1 MTNQKLLD
9 ALNKLVA
16 NEYAAFLQYLQQS
29 FLVHGTEREVYRK
42 FFLETSEEAVRH
54 AKLWAEKIVALGG
67 LPTVEPGPVRQS
79 RELTEMLE
87 HDLVLER
94 ANLEDCVAALGL
106 AEEADDVAL
115 RVMLEDHI
123 VEETGDVE
131 ELEKLL
137 SKKRIGVARAGARHA
152 GERGGG

>member
-1 MTNQKLLD
+1 MASQKQID

-29 FLVHGTEREVYRK
+29 FLVHGTEREVFHE
-42 FFLETSEEAVRH
+42 FFEEMSQEAVGH
-54 AKLWAEKIVALGG
+54 AKLWGEKIVGLGG
-67 LPTVEPGPVRQS
+67 IPSVEPGAVRQS
-79 RELTEMLE
+79 RELLEMLE
-87 HDLVLER
+87 HDLALER
-94 ANLEDCVAALGL
+94 ANLDDCRAALRV
-106 AEEADDVAL
+106 AEEEDDLAL

-137 SKKRIGVARAGARHA
+137 SKKRIGVAAGQAREA
-152 GERGGG
+152 GR

>member
-1 MTNQKLLD
+1 MATPQLIE
-9 ALNKLVA
+9 ALNRLVS

-29 FLVHGTEREVYRK
+29 FLVHGTEREIFRE
-42 FFLETSEEAVRH
+42 FFEEASEEAVKH
-54 AKLWAEKIVALGG
+54 ARLWGEKIVALGG
-67 LPTVEPGPVRQS
+67 IPSVEPGAVRQS

-87 HDLVLER
+87 HDLALER
-94 ANLEDCVAALGL
+94 ANLDDCKAALRL
-106 AEEADDVAL
+106 AEEDDDVAL

-137 SKKRIGVARAGARHA
+137 SKKRIGVAGEEARQA
-152 GERGGG
+152 RR

>member
-1 MTNQKLLD
+1 MASHKLIE

-29 FLVHGTEREVYRK
+29 FLVHGTQREVFHE
-42 FFLETSEEAVRH
+42 FFEDASQEAVQH
-54 AKLWAEKIVALGG
+54 ARLWGEKIVALGG
-67 LPTVEPGPVRQS
+67 IPTVEPGAVRQS
-79 RELTEMLE
+79 RDLDEMLE
-87 HDLVLER
+87 HDLALER
-94 ANLEDCVAALGL
+94 ANLDDCLAALAH
-106 AEEADDVAL
+106 AEEEGEVAL

-137 SKKRIGVARAGARHA
+137 SKQRIGVAERGAREA
-152 GERGGG
+152 GR